1 MAAGIKAWA
10 NRGTANG
17 DESVTYANT
26 QHRNAEVFDYEA
38 WNHTIHLGLLSERA
52 SNEP

>member
-10 NRGTANG
+10 NGGKADG
-17 DESVTYANT
+17 DESVMYANI
-26 QHRNAEVFDYEA
+26 QHRNTQVFDYEA
-38 WNHTIHLGLLSERA
+38 WNRTVHLGLLSDRA